1 MAKLLMQTSQIE
13 GELAKRKLSY
23 FVKFAW
29 RIIEPETPLIW
40 NWHLDAVCDHVQA
53 FLEKR
58 LDKRNLIIN
67 VPPGS
72 MKSTIISVMSPAWM
86 WLHNPSWRGL
96 FFSGNESIGLRDS
109 MKCRDIIESEWYQQT
124 FQPTWKFE
132 KDQNA
137 KGHYRN
143 TASGFR
149 KAQSAGSRVTGE
161 RADSMFIDDPLDAS
175 EAFSKPARDSI
186 ITWWTQAASN
196 RLNDLRTGGR
206 CIIMQRLHE
215 EDLTGYVLKYEP
227 DDWERLI
234 IRQEYELNSDK
245 TSLGWS
251 DPRTVEGSLF
261 FPERFPN
268 DVIAIEKRRLGSY
281 GYAGQHQQRPSAS
294 EGGLFK
300 RADWSYYKPLE
311 PKELGITQ
319 IIQGWDTA
327 FKTGEENDY
336 SACITIGVSQNRYY
350 ILDLWKQKV
359 EYPELKRTVVNQFEK
374 WKPSLVLIE
383 DKASGQSLI
392 QELRRDTR
400 IAIHPYKVDRDK
412 IARANS
418 VTPIHEAKLC
428 YLPENTPWVSDFIES
443 LSAFPTAPH
452 DDDVDAFVMTL
463 NYASRG
469 GSGLLQFMQLEAE
482 KLKV

>member
-149 KAQSAGSRVTGE
+149 KAQSAGSRVTGD
-161 RADSMFIDDPLDAS
+161 RADDIFCDDPLDAA

-251 DPRTVEGSLF
+251 DPRNVEGSLF

>member
-1 MAKLLMQTSQIE
+1 MQTSQIE

-149 KAQSAGSRVTGE
+149 KAQSAGSRVTGD
-161 RADSMFIDDPLDAS
+161 RADDIFCDDPLDAA

-251 DPRTVEGSLF
+251 DPRNVEGSLF

>member
-124 FQPTWKFE
+124 FQPNWKFE

-149 KAQSAGSRVTGE
+149 KAQSAGSRVTGD
-161 RADSMFIDDPLDAS
+161 RADDIFCDDPLDAA

-227 DDWERLI
+227 EDWERLI
-234 IRQEYELNSDK
+234 IRQEYEPNVDK

-251 DPRTVEGSLF
+251 DPRNVEGSLF

-336 SACITIGVSQNRYY
+336 SACITLGVSQNRYY
-350 ILDLWKQKV
+350 ILDLWVQKV

>member
-96 FFSGNESIGLRDS
+96 FFSGNESVGLRDS

-149 KAQSAGSRVTGE
+149 KAQSAGSRVTGD
-161 RADSMFIDDPLDAS
+161 RADDIFCDDPLDAA

-311 PKELGITQ
+311 PKELGINQ

>member
-1 MAKLLMQTSQIE
+1 MQTSQIE

-96 FFSGNESIGLRDS
+96 FFSGNESVGLRDS

-149 KAQSAGSRVTGE
+149 KAQSAGSRVTGD
-161 RADSMFIDDPLDAS
+161 RADDIFCDDPLDAA

-300 RADWSYYKPLE
+300 RADWSYYKPLP

>member
-1 MAKLLMQTSQIE
+1 MRTLSTQTQAIE
-13 GELAKRKLSY
+13 GELARRKLSY
-23 FVKFAW
+23 FVRFAW
-29 RIIEPETPLIW
+29 KLIEPETPLIW

-58 LDKRNLIIN
+58 LDKHNLIIN

-109 MKCRDIIESEWYQQT
+109 MKCRDIIESDWYQQT
-124 FQPTWKFE
+124 FKPTWRFE

-143 TASGFR
+143 NASGFR
-149 KAQSAGSRVTGE
+149 KAQSAGSRVTGD
-161 RADSMFIDDPLDAS
+161 RADDIFCDDPLDAA

-206 CIIMQRLHE
+206 CIIMQRLHD
-215 EDLTGYVLKYEP
+215 EDLAGYVLKHEP
-227 DDWERLI
+227 QDWDKLI
-234 IRQEYELNSDK
+234 IRQEYEPNVDK
-245 TSLGWS
+245 TSLGWA

-261 FPERFPN
+261 FPERFPSE
-268 DVIAIEKRRLGSY
+268 VIAIEKRRLGSY

-300 RADWSYYKPLE
+300 RADWNYYKPLD
-311 PKELGITQ
+311 PKDLGITQ

-327 FKTGEENDY
+327 FKTGQENDY
-336 SACITIGVSQNRYY
+336 SACITLGVSQNRYY

-359 EYPELKRTVVNQFEK
+359 EYPELKRTVVSLYEK
-374 WKPSLVLIE
+374 WKPQTVLIE

-400 IAIHPYKVDRDK
+400 IAIHAYKVDKDK
-412 IARANS
+412 VARANA
-418 VTPIHEAKLC
+418 VTPMHEAKLC
-428 YLPENTPWVSDFIES
+428 YLPETGAWVADFVES

-463 NYASRG
+463 DYASRG
-469 GSGLLQFMQLEAE
+469 GSGLFQFMQKEAE
-482 KLKV
+482 KIR

>member
-96 FFSGNESIGLRDS
+96 FFSGNESVGLRDS

-149 KAQSAGSRVTGE
+149 KAQSAGSRVTGD
-161 RADSMFIDDPLDAS
+161 RASDIFCDDPLDAA